1 MNISKDSLSK
11 LYFIQLKYI
20 KIHFEN
26 ENCFAQEVNYIVLFG
41 VTLKKKIEIR
51 FTEFVFISCCSNI
64 KVYLVSFFSN
74 VEDTFLHWI
83 LMNGQ

>member
-41 VTLKKKIEIR
+41 VTLKKKNRNKI
-51 FTEFVFISCCSNI
+51 
-64 KVYLVSFFSN
+64 Y
-74 VEDTFLHWI
+74 
-83 LMNGQ
+83 